1 MKKISFII
9 PCFNEEKNVLIIYDK
24 IKKIYQQQNYEV
36 EIIFIDDGSS
46 DNTLY
51 ELKQIKDSDKKII
64 AKTTAV
70 FPEVNQFDV
79 NQRFG
84 SWDAINTQHFVDN
97 GLFDR
102 LYISAQRADKV
113 NK

>member
-51 ELKQIKDSDKKII
+51 ELKQIKDSDKKIS
-64 AKTTAV
+64 AKIIS
-70 FPEVNQFDV
+70 FSRN
-79 NQRFG
+79 FG
-84 SWDAINTQHFVDN
+84 KDSAIYAGLKNSTGDYSVIIDADFR
-97 GLFDR
+97 G
-102 LYISAQRADKV
+102 K
-113 NK
+113 